1 MKAPPFS
8 YIRPETVDGVIECL
22 QQYGDDAAVLA
33 GGQSL
38 MASLNMRLSAPGVLV
53 DINNVDSLSEIALHG
68 NHLRIGA
75 MTRQVE
81 VEQSSLVAEHA
92 PLISMAMPYIA
103 HPAVRNRGTIGG
115 SIAFADP
122 AAELPACVV
131 ALQADLIVQGSKGER
146 KIPATNFFK
155 GLYETALAGD
165 EVLIAIELPVAA
177 GQQKFAF
184 RELAR
189 RHGDYAIIGVCV
201 CTEWSEKTLSKVRL
215 VYFNVG
221 DQPVLAKQA
230 ASGLAGVLST
240 ESFESAVE
248 LLAEDLDPVSD
259 LNADPSMRLH
269 LAKVLTRRI
278 FEEWAS

>member
-81 VEQSSLVAEHA
+81 VEKSSLVAEHA

-155 GLYETALAGD
+155 GLYETALASD

-189 RHGDYAIIGVCV
+189 RHGDYAIIGVCA
-201 CTEWSEKTLSKVRL
+201 CTEWSEKALSEVRL

-221 DQPVLAKQA
+221 DQPVLAAQT
-230 ASGLAGVLST
+230 ASALTGVLSA
-240 ESFESAVE
+240 ESLESAVE
-248 LLAEDLDPVSD
+248 HLAEDLDPLSD

-269 LAKVLTRRI
+269 LAKVLARRI
-278 FEEWAS
+278 FQEWTP

>member
-8 YIRPETVDGVIECL
+8 YIRAETVEGVIECL
-22 QQYGDDAAVLA
+22 QKYGDDAAVLA

-38 MASLNMRLSAPGVLV
+38 MASLNMRLSEPGVLI
-53 DINNVDSLSEIALHG
+53 DINNVHSLSEIALDG

-75 MTRQVE
+75 MTRQIE
-81 VEQSSLVAEHA
+81 VEQSPLVAQHA

-122 AAELPACVV
+122 AAELPACIVT
-131 ALQADLIVQGSKGER
+131 LQANLIAQGSKGER
-146 KIPATNFFK
+146 KIPATEFFR
-155 GLYETALAGD
+155 GLYETALTSD

-177 GQQKFAF
+177 DQQKFAF

-189 RHGDYAIIGVCV
+189 RHGDYAMIGVCAF
-201 CTEWSEKTLSKVRL
+201 TEWSETSLSDVRL
-215 VYFNVG
+215 VYFNAG
-221 DQPVLAKQA
+221 DRPVVAVKA
-230 ASGLAGVLST
+230 AAALKGLLSA
-240 ESFESAVE
+240 ESLESA
-248 LLAEDLDPVSD
+248 LGHLAEDIDPPND

-269 LAKVLTRRI
+269 LAKVLTKRI
-278 FEEWAS
+278 FQEWTP

>member
-53 DINNVDSLSEIALHG
+53 DINNVGSLSEIALHG

-122 AAELPACVV
+122 AAELPACIV

-146 KIPATNFFK
+146 KIPATNFFN
-155 GLYETALAGD
+155 GLYETALASD
-165 EVLIAIELPVAA
+165 EVLIAIELPAA
-177 GQQKFAF
+177 AAPQKFAF

-189 RHGDYAIIGVCV
+189 RHGDYAIIGVCA
-201 CTEWSEKTLSKVRL
+201 CTEWSEKTLSETRL

-221 DQPVLAKQA
+221 DQPVLAAQT
-230 ASGLAGVLST
+230 ASALTGVLSA
-240 ESFESAVE
+240 ESLESAVE
-248 LLAEDLDPVSD
+248 HLAEDLDPLSD
-259 LNADPSMRLH
+259 LNADPSMRLN
-269 LAKVLTRRI
+269 LAKVLTRRV
-278 FEEWAS
+278 FEEWAP

>member
-8 YIRPETVDGVIECL
+8 YIRPETVEGVIECL

-38 MASLNMRLSAPGVLV
+38 MPSLNMRLSAPGVLV
-53 DINNVDSLSEIALHG
+53 DINNVDSLSGITLHG

-103 HPAVRNRGTIGG
+103 HAAVRNRGTIGG

-122 AAELPACVV
+122 AAELPACIV
-131 ALQADLIVQGSKGER
+131 ALHANLIAQSSKGER
-146 KIPATNFFK
+146 KIPATDFFR
-155 GLYETALAGD
+155 GLYETALASD

-177 GQQKFAF
+177 DQQKFAF

-189 RHGDYAIIGVCV
+189 RHGDYAMIGVCA
-201 CTEWSEKTLSKVRL
+201 CTEWSENTLSEARL
-215 VYFNVG
+215 VYFNAG
-221 DQPVLAKQA
+221 DQPVLAAQT
-230 ASGLAGVLST
+230 ASALTGVLSA
-240 ESFESAVE
+240 ENLESAVE
-248 LLAEDLDPVSD
+248 RLAEDLDPLGD
-259 LNADPSMRLH
+259 LNADPPMRLH

-278 FEEWAS
+278 FQEWTP

>member
-1 MKAPPFS
+1 MKAPLFS
-8 YIRPETVDGVIECL
+8 YIRPETVDGAIECL
-22 QQYGDDAAVLA
+22 QQYGEDAAVLA

-53 DINNVDSLSEIALHG
+53 DINNVGSLSEIALHG
-68 NHLRIGA
+68 SYLRIGA

-122 AAELPACVV
+122 AAELPACIV

-146 KIPATNFFK
+146 KIPATNFFN
-155 GLYETALAGD
+155 GLYETALTSD
-165 EVLIAIELPVAA
+165 EVLIAIELPAA
-177 GQQKFAF
+177 ADQQKFAF

-189 RHGDYAIIGVCV
+189 RHGDYAIIGVCA
-201 CTEWSEKTLSKVRL
+201 CTEWSEKTLSETRL

-221 DQPVLAKQA
+221 DQPVLAAQTA
-230 ASGLAGVLST
+230 LALTGVLSA
-240 ESFESAVE
+240 ESLESAVE
-248 LLAEDLDPVSD
+248 HLAEDLDPLSD

-269 LAKVLTRRI
+269 LAKVLTRRV
-278 FEEWAS
+278 FEEWAP

>member
-8 YIRPETVDGVIECL
+8 YIRPEAVEDVIECL
-22 QQYGDDAAVLA
+22 QQYGDDAALLA

-38 MASLNMRLSAPGVLV
+38 MASLNMRLSAPTVLV
-53 DINNVDSLSEIALHG
+53 DINNVDSLSQIVLVG
-68 NHLRIGA
+68 NRLRIGA

-122 AAELPACVV
+122 AAELPACIVT
-131 ALQADLIVQGSKGER
+131 LQANLIAHGSKGER
-146 KIPATNFFK
+146 KIPATEFFR
-155 GLYETALAGD
+155 GLYETALASD
-165 EVLIAIELPVAA
+165 EVLTAIELPVAA
-177 GQQKFAF
+177 DQQKFAF

-189 RHGDYAIIGVCV
+189 RHGDYAMIGVCAF
-201 CTEWSEKTLSKVRL
+201 TEWSGTSLSSVRL
-215 VYFNVG
+215 VYFNAG
-221 DQPVLAKQA
+221 DRPVVAVKA
-230 ASGLAGVLST
+230 AAALKGVLSA
-240 ESFESAVE
+240 ESLESA
-248 LLAEDLDPVSD
+248 LGHLAEDIDPPND

-269 LAKVLTRRI
+269 LAKVLTQRI
-278 FEEWAS
+278 FQEWMP

>member
-8 YIRPETVDGVIECL
+8 YIRPEAVESVIECL
-22 QQYGDDAAVLA
+22 QQYGDDAVLLA

-53 DINNVDSLSEIALHG
+53 DINNVDSLSEIALVG

-75 MTRQVE
+75 MTRHVE

-131 ALQADLIVQGSKGER
+131 ALQANLIAQGSKGER
-146 KIPATNFFK
+146 KIPATEFFK
-155 GLYETALAGD
+155 GLYETALTSD
-165 EVLIAIELPVAA
+165 EVLTAIELPVAA
-177 GQQKFAF
+177 DQQKFAF

-189 RHGDYAIIGVCV
+189 RHGDYAMVGVCAF
-201 CTEWSEKTLSKVRL
+201 TEWSEKSLSEARL
-215 VYFNVG
+215 VYFNVD
-221 DQPVLAKQA
+221 DQPVVAVQTA
-230 ASGLAGVLST
+230 AALKGVLSA
-240 ESFESAVE
+240 ENLESALE
-248 LLAEDLDPVSD
+248 HLAEDLDPLSD

-269 LAKVLTRRI
+269 LAKVLTQRI
-278 FEEWAS
+278 FQEWMP

>member
-53 DINNVDSLSEIALHG
+53 DINNVNSLSEITLHS

-122 AAELPACVV
+122 AAELPACIV

-146 KIPATNFFK
+146 KIPATNFFN
-155 GLYETALAGD
+155 GLYETALASD
-165 EVLIAIELPVAA
+165 EVLIAIELPAA
-177 GQQKFAF
+177 ADQQKFAF

-189 RHGDYAIIGVCV
+189 RHGDYAIIGVCA
-201 CTEWSEKTLSKVRL
+201 CTEWSEKTLSETRL

-221 DQPVLAKQA
+221 DQPVLAAQTGSA
-230 ASGLAGVLST
+230 LTGVLSA
-240 ESFESAVE
+240 ESLESAVE
-248 LLAEDLDPVSD
+248 HLAEDLDPLSD

-269 LAKVLTRRI
+269 LAKVLTRRV
-278 FEEWAS
+278 FEELAS

>member
-53 DINNVDSLSEIALHG
+53 DINNVDSLSGIVLVG

-81 VEQSSLVAEHA
+81 VEQSSLVAEHV

-122 AAELPACVV
+122 AAELPACIV
-131 ALQADLIVQGSKGER
+131 ALQANLIAQGSKGER
-146 KIPATNFFK
+146 KIPATEFFR
-155 GLYETALAGD
+155 GLYETALTSD

-177 GQQKFAF
+177 DHQKFAF

-201 CTEWSEKTLSKVRL
+201 CTEWSGNTLSACL
-215 VYFNVG
+215 
-221 DQPVLAKQA
+221 
-230 ASGLAGVLST
+230 
-240 ESFESAVE
+240 
-248 LLAEDLDPVSD
+248 
-259 LNADPSMRLH
+259 
-269 LAKVLTRRI
+269 
-278 FEEWAS
+278 